1 MNWIKKEIFIDK
13 TANNAWQYVTLSF
26 SIRDDDQ
33 SKTYDFDS
41 AYIKVLT
48 DGTGTYQV
56 SDFRIKEGEMSK
68 LKISNFN
75 ASQPSISEFYS
86 VRLQLT
92 NGRSQTIL
100 LDHENFFN

>member
-48 DGTGTYQV
+48 DGTGTYQ
-56 SDFRIKEGEMSK
+56 SF
-68 LKISNFN
+68 
-75 ASQPSISEFYS
+75 
-86 VRLQLT
+86 
-92 NGRSQTIL
+92 
-100 LDHENFFN
+100 